1 MEKKDLDCGNL
12 GFGYM
17 TTDKRYVSNFKD
29 GAWDNGSLTED
40 ANIVLNECAGILQY
54 CQECFEGLKAYTTKD
69 GHIVTFRPDLNAQRM
84 MDTAVRLEMP
94 AFPKERFLDAID
106 QVVKANAAW
115 VPPFGSGATLY
126 LRPYMFASSPVIG
139 VKPAQE
145 YQFRVFA
152 TAVGPYFK
160 GGA

>member
-1 MEKKDLDCGNL
+1 MEKKDLDWGNL

-17 TTDKRYVSNFKD
+17 TIDKRYVSNFKD

-94 AFPKERFLDAID
+94 AFPKE
-106 QVVKANAAW
+106 
-115 VPPFGSGATLY
+115 
-126 LRPYMFASSPVIG
+126 
-139 VKPAQE
+139 
-145 YQFRVFA
+145 
-152 TAVGPYFK
+152 
-160 GGA
+160 